1 MGNSCAFVKLDYG
14 KCSIRNVNKT
24 HADADI
30 IIKRTFRQP
39 FMQLSVLQICTKR
52 RKTVILKRKFEFC
65 NEKMFLMTDFFSL
78 YVVSIV
84 NAFFNGAKITCPI
97 TPRTLSIRSF
107 SLNSKI
113 VPLQLF
119 YRPDCVLIV
128 NGTFFEGTE
137 TSNFLI
143 GSFALKMKIERSTS

>member
-1 MGNSCAFVKLDYG
+1 MKLDYG

-24 HADADI
+24 HVDIDI

-65 NEKMFLMTDFFSL
+65 NERMFLMTDFFSL
-78 YVVSIV
+78 YVISIV
-84 NAFFNGAKITCPI
+84 NALFNGTQLTCPV
-97 TPRTLSIRSF
+97 TARTLSIRSF

-143 GSFALKMKIERSTS
+143 GSFVLKMKIERSSS